1 MVRRWHRLGRNGERT
16 MVERMTLAE
25 IIARRA
31 RDYGMNRP
39 EELAAATGM
48 SHQHAR
54 MMLNGRLKNVGIEGR
69 RGLVKAL
76 DLDPDVIERS
86 VRRG

>member
-1 MVRRWHRLGRNGERT
+1 
-16 MVERMTLAE
+16 MVERMTLGE

-48 SHQHAR
+48 SHYRAR
-54 MMLNGRLKNVGIEGR
+54 MMLNGWLKNVGIDGR
-69 RGLVKAL
+69 RALVKAL

-86 VRRG
+86 VRENAESE

>member
-1 MVRRWHRLGRNGERT
+1 MIEQMTLGEIVRRR
-16 MVERMTLAE
+16 AE
-25 IIARRA
+25 
-31 RDYGMNRP
+31 DYGIGRP

-54 MMLNGRLKNVGIEGR
+54 CLLLGKLRNVGLEAR
-69 RGLVKAL
+69 RGLVRAL

-86 VRRG
+86 VRR